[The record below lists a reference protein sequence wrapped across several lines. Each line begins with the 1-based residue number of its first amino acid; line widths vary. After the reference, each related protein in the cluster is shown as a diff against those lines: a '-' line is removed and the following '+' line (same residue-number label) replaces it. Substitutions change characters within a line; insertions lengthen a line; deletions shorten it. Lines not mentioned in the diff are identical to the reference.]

1 MYSILVVYMP
11 NDTTSQWILTNA
23 KADVT
28 AKSQATKV
36 SYLLGKHEWTI
47 YNNDCNKGKTQTPL
61 KITGNSF
68 FSLIEIMVL
77 YYVASMIMV
86 DT

>member
-1 MYSILVVYMP
+1 MYSILVVNMP

-47 YNNDCNKGKTQTPL
+47 YNNDCKNTIGDGGSTAL
-61 KITGNSF
+61 
-68 FSLIEIMVL
+68 
-77 YYVASMIMV
+77 
-86 DT
+86 